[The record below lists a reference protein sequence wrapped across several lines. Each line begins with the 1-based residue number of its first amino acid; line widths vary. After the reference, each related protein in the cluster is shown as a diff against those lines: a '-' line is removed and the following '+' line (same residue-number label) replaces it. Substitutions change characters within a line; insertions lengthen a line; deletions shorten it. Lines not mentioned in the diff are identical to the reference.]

1 MQEVVTSGMPSPS
14 LAVVIVNYNTRDL
27 LAQCLESLAAN
38 DCRCPPTVFVVDN
51 RSTDDSAAMV
61 RERFPDVRLIESDR
75 NGGYGYA
82 NNLALRV
89 LAGQVRAGAY
99 PAVLHGPPPGGQPPA
114 EIPAA
119 GDAGLPF
126 PDYVLLLNPDTV
138 LPPTAM
144 QAMVDF
150 LEDTPEAG
158 VVGPRLEKP
167 DGTLDLAARRSFPRP
182 MNALFK
188 LTGLSR
194 LLPRHPAIA
203 EYNLT
208 HLSEYELTEVD
219 SVNGAFM
226 LVRGTALGQ
235 AGLFDERFFMYGED
249 LDLAY
254 RIKAR
259 GWKVYYNPVVT
270 VLHVKGA
277 SSRKQSTRSIREFY
291 RAMHIF
297 YSKHYARRYGMAV
310 SALVR
315 VGITLREGLALAQNA
330 LRPPARRRVT

>member
-1 MQEVVTSGMPSPS
+1 MSSVA
-14 LAVVIVNYNTRDL
+14 LAIVIVNYNTRDL
-27 LAQCLESLAAN
+27 LARCLESVLAN
-38 DCRCPPTVFVVDN
+38 TCRCSYDLLVVDN
-51 RSTDDSAAMV
+51 CSRDGSAAMV
-61 RERFPDVRLIESDR
+61 RERFPSVHLIQSDR

-89 LAGQVRAGAY
+89 LAGRSGVAVGSVLRG
-99 PAVLHGPPPGGQPPA
+99 PAPGRQPGA
-114 EIPAA
+114 EIPET
-119 GDAGLPF
+119 GGAGLRF
-126 PDYVLLLNPDTV
+126 PDYVLLLNPDTE
-138 LPPTAM
+138 LPPNTF
-144 QAMVDF
+144 QVLIDF
-150 LEDTPEAG
+150 LAAHPEAG
-158 VVGPRLEKP
+158 IVGPRMEKP
-167 DGTLDLAARRSFPRP
+167 DGKLDLACRRSFPTP
-182 MNALFK
+182 LNSLFK

-194 LLPRHPAIA
+194 LLPHHPKVA

-208 HLSEYELTEVD
+208 HLSEWEPAEVD
-219 SVNGAFM
+219 SVMGACM
-226 LVRGTALGQ
+226 LVRGTALGA

-254 RIKAR
+254 RVKAR
-259 GWKVYYNPVVT
+259 GWRVYYNPAVT

-297 YSKHYARRYGMAV
+297 YTKHYARRYGALV

-315 VGITLREGLALAQNA
+315 AGITLREGVALAQNA